1 MNVRQ
6 RAPRHDQTAIRGA
19 RKGRDGPLD
28 LAGIAHVDRA
38 FTNTIGT
45 VRVAW
50 SNGPTAGGPGG
61 RITPRAGAA
70 KSAEDLRRRPA
81 APPAP
86 RGVVCTV
93 WAVGPPHCCRA
104 PQK

>member
-50 SNGPTAGGPGG
+50 SNGPTAGLPVA
-61 RITPRAGAA
+61 RITPGPGATNYAQDLPKRAA
-70 KSAEDLRRRPA
+70 S
-81 APPAP
+81 PPAQ
-86 RGVVCTV
+86 RVVFFTFLPF
-93 WAVGPPHCCRA
+93 GPTHYCW
-104 PQK
+104 

>member
-50 SNGPTAGGPGG
+50 SNGPTAGVPAAKN
-61 RITPRAGAA
+61 TPRP
-70 KSAEDLRRRPA
+70 SATNSPHYLPRRPA
-81 APPAP
+81 SPPSP
-86 RGVVCTV
+86 PGLICHVLPVV
-93 WAVGPPHCCRA
+93 PS
-104 PQK
+104 

>member
-50 SNGPTAGGPGG
+50 SNGPTAGLPLA
-61 RITPRAGAA
+61 RITSRASAT
-70 KSAEDLRRRPA
+70 KSSPDLRRRSA
-81 APPAP
+81 SPPAP
-86 RGVVCTV
+86 RGLFFTLCPLFY
-93 WAVGPPHCCRA
+93 PP
-104 PQK
+104 